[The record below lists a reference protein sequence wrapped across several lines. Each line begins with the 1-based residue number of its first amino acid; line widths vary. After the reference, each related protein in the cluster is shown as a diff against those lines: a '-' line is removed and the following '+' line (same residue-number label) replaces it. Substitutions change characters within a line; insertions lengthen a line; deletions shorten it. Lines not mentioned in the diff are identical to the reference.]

1 MTTETLFDI
10 SPSADSWHTSRLVG
24 FALETTGPAPSTAL
38 IVSAA
43 LVIYDPDESDGS
55 GLPVRSADTR
65 GVPADAGSGADT
77 GADSGPLDP
86 GRPHPRVRGWLI
98 DPGVEIPAE
107 STAVHGITT
116 EHARAHGQQPE
127 DALPQL
133 LDALREEFDAGSVIV
148 VMNAPYDLTVLAAE
162 AHRCGLDFP
171 EPRSVVDPLVID
183 KQVDKYRRGKRTLAH
198 LCAHYGIVLD
208 DAHSAAPDAEAAV
221 EVARALAR
229 TYPQVQLPAGEIHA
243 LQAQWKAEQAADLQ
257 EYFRRTRPD
266 AVVSPAWP
274 M

>member
-1 MTTETLFDI
+1 MTTEALFDI

-24 FALETTGPAPSTAL
+24 FDLETTGPDPSTAL

-43 LVIYDPDESDGS
+43 LVIYDPEH
-55 GLPVRSADTR
+55 PPATR
-65 GVPADAGSGADT
+65 
-77 GADSGPLDP
+77 
-86 GRPHPRVRGWLI
+86 RPRVREWLV

-116 EHARAHGQQPE
+116 EHARAHGQPPE
-127 DALPQL
+127 EALPQL
-133 LDALREEFDAGSVIV
+133 LDALRAEFDAGSVIV
-148 VMNAPYDLTVLAAE
+148 VMNAPYDLTVLAVE
-162 AHRCGLDFP
+162 ARRCGLDFP
-171 EPRSVVDPLVID
+171 DPHSIIDPLVID

-208 DAHSAAPDAEAAV
+208 GAHSAAPDAEAAV
-221 EVARALAR
+221 DVARALAR
-229 TYPQVQLPAGEIHA
+229 QYPQVQLPAAEIHA

-266 AVVSPAWP
+266 AVVNPAWP